1 MTTVSIMK
9 NLEQTTIFNSEEY
22 RVPNIKERPSGRRK
36 PEELPTDGHRPGP
49 EPLPEEGSPPGD
61 GAVDDHKPVI
71 IKEHVLRKRKLQIKI
86 RDDQTTTGLRGKLLV
101 LKENFLTQ
109 DGEYIVEVSIL
120 ERSSGKKG
128 SALFHLKVNDS
139 PMLGFCKLDKKTG
152 IEMDTWFTL
161 HCTEWKDK
169 VVERIFFN

>member
-1 MTTVSIMK
+1 MTTLSTTTKYNEYTTMSI
-9 NLEQTTIFNSEEY
+9 LEEY

-36 PEELPTDGHRPGP
+36 PEELPTDGHRSGP

-71 IKEHVLRKRKLQIKI
+71 IEEHVLRKRKLKINI

-101 LKENFLTQ
+101 LKENFLKQ
-109 DGEYIVEVSIL
+109 EEEYIAEVSIL
-120 ERSSGKKG
+120 EKSTGRKG

-139 PMLGFCKLDKKTG
+139 PMLGVCKLDKSTG
-152 IEMDTWFTL
+152 KEMDTWFTL
-161 HCTEWKDK
+161 HCTGWKDK
-169 VVERIFFN
+169 VAK